1 MTRRRFL
8 LREPPSGGRASLDPE
23 VARHAV
29 KVLRL
34 AAGDA
39 VVLFDGR
46 GVEWEGA
53 ILPTRSRPGTAV
65 SSGRGGRRG
74 GR

>member
-8 LREPPSGGRASLDPE
+8 IAHPPEKGVAALDPE
-23 VARHAV
+23 SSKHLV

-34 AAGDA
+34 AEGDA

-46 GVEWEGA
+46 GTEWDG
-53 ILPTRSRPGTAV
+53 
-65 SSGRGGRRG
+65 
-74 GR
+74 